1 MRQQRTR
8 RINSAL
14 PGVQRREMFI
24 GVRYKA
30 TKEEVPPVVA
40 AAAIVEA
47 PVVRPVGRPVEIPKG
62 DPKSRFWSADFIVML
77 AGLGFLIASTGL
89 IPYLVALFSR
99 M

>member
-1 MRQQRTR
+1 MPNKKDVRLRPRVSSGLRQ
-8 RINSAL
+8 IKSGL
-14 PGVQRREMFI
+14 PGVHRREMFV

-30 TKEEVPPVVA
+30 TKEEVAPVVA

-47 PVVRPVGRPVEIPKG
+47 SKG

-89 IPYLVALFSR
+89 IPYLMALVSR
-99 M
+99 T